1 MRPCLKIH
9 HNIVK
14 YFSRKENFPM
24 LIVLHVLQS
33 IILCMLSG
41 ILTSILQNSFIIRDG
56 CLVPEQ
62 SVPPPNIPDPEPPV
76 QVVGEQR
83 FNFYNTTDLLFLLMG
98 LFFLLSLILVI
109 KFLIGRLKKGYK
121 EVNGS
126 FNRTV
131 LLKKG
136 NDGKWSYCL

>member
-1 MRPCLKIH
+1 MSPGLNIH
-9 HNIVK
+9 QRIVR
-14 YFSRKENFPM
+14 YFSRKENFPL
-24 LIVLHVLQS
+24 LIGIHVLQT

-76 QVVGEQR
+76 QVVGEQW
-83 FNFYNTTDLLFLLMG
+83 FNSTDLLLLLMG
-98 LFFLLSLILVI
+98 LCFLPSLILVI

-126 FNRTV
+126 FNRTA

-136 NDGKWSYCL
+136 EDGKWAYCL